1 MKRLVVAVVFFG
13 VAGSAVAAGVAA
25 SAPKEPIQVCHFTGD
40 KKTPY
45 NVIEL
50 GPSGAFHAHYPHHD
64 DIIPPFEFEG
74 ATYSRNWD
82 ADGQAIWNNGCR
94 PVTLPGGGGPG
105 EPPAVTP
112 SPVIGDPSFTG

>member
-25 SAPKEPIQVCHFTGD
+25 GAPKEHVVLCHFTGD
-40 KKTPY
+40 QKTPY
-45 NVIEL
+45 IVIETS
-50 GPSGAFHAHYPHHD
+50 PSGAYNAHYPHHS
-64 DIIPPFEFEG
+64 DIIPPFEFKG

-82 ADGQAIWNNGCR
+82 AEGQAVWNNGCR
-94 PVTLPGGGGPG
+94 PVTLPGGDGPG

-112 SPVIGDPSFTG
+112 SPVVGDPSFTG